1 MTRSVVI
8 KTKHESQMYHFCIGK
23 RNIVIYIYAYV
34 HIYIYS
40 THTLKVLIAQVLVVQ
55 FAPPEQ
61 HIVIMNRLDLIFY
74 ITTSVIFIH
83 LADDNLTV
91 FV

>member
-1 MTRSVVI
+1 
-8 KTKHESQMYHFCIGK
+8 MYHFCIGK
-23 RNIVIYIYAYV
+23 RNIGIYACL
-34 HIYIYS
+34 HMYIEYMYT

-74 ITTSVIFIH
+74 ITTIVIFIH